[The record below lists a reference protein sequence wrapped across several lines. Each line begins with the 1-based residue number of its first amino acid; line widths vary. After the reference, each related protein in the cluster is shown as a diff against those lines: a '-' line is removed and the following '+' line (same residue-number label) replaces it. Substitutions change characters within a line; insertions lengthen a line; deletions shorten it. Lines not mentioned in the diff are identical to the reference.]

1 MENPLV
7 LSAENQEQLDLLI
20 DEKLKQGYQL
30 QGGSSP
36 IEDGRVQQIMVLPR
50 NIDSE
55 VTFRGL
61 LPTIIL
67 IIVFVCFEVWRN
79 SGD

>member
-30 QGGSSP
+30 QGGSAP
-36 IEDGRVQQIMVLPR
+36 GDDGDVQQIMVLPR
-50 NIDSE
+50 NIDNE
-55 VTFRGL
+55 VTFKSL
-61 LPTIIL
+61 LPTIVL
-67 IIVFVCFEVWRN
+67 LLVFVCFEVWRN
-79 SGD
+79 KGG